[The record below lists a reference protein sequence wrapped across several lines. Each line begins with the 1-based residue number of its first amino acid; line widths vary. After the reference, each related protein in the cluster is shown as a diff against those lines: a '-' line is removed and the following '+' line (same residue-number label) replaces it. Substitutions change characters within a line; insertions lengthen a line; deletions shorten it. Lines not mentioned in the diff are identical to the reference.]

1 MYTVALLVLM
11 GLVTSSVVTLVTD
24 LVPAF
29 NKIPVVGN
37 PDRLFVIAAILLAW
51 LGNVSILGT
60 FGLDASQAWVD
71 VVGSGLAIAGFAS
84 ITNSAVNFLDRK

>member
-24 LVPAF
+24 IVPAVE
-29 NKIPVVGN
+29 KIPVVGN
-37 PDRLFVIAAILLAW
+37 PDRLFIIAAILLAW

-60 FGLDASQAWVD
+60 FGLDASQDWID

-84 ITNSAVNFLDRK
+84 VTNSVVSYLDRK

>member
-24 LVPAF
+24 LVPAL

-37 PDRLFVIAAILLAW
+37 PDRLFVIAAVLLAW

>member
-24 LVPAF
+24 LVPALT
-29 NKIPVVGN
+29 KIPVVGN

>member
-1 MYTVALLVLM
+1 MALLVLM
-11 GLVTSSVVTLVTD
+11 GLVTSSVVAIVTD
-24 LVPAF
+24 LVPAVS
-29 NKIPVVGN
+29 KIPFVGD
-37 PDRLFVIAAILLAW
+37 PDRFFVLAAILLAW

-84 ITNSAVNFLDRK
+84 ITNAAVNLIDRS

>member
-1 MYTVALLVLM
+1 VYTVALLVLM

-24 LVPAF
+24 IVPAVE
-29 NKIPVVGN
+29 KIPVVGN
-37 PDRLFVIAAILLAW
+37 PDRLFIIAAILLAW

-60 FGLDASQAWVD
+60 FGLDASQDWID

-84 ITNSAVNFLDRK
+84 VTNSVVSYLDRK

>member
-1 MYTVALLVLM
+1 M

-24 LVPAF
+24 IVPAVE
-29 NKIPVVGN
+29 KIPVVGN
-37 PDRLFVIAAILLAW
+37 PDRLFIIAAILLAW

-60 FGLDASQAWVD
+60 FGLDASQDWID

-84 ITNSAVNFLDRK
+84 VTNSVVSYLDRK

>member
-24 LVPAF
+24 LVPAVT
-29 NKIPVVGN
+29 KIPVVGN